1 MSELRFVRLGFGDEA
16 VEYQEAWQKQ
26 REVHAA
32 RFEDAVPD
40 TCLLLEHLPVY
51 TAGRR
56 TEDSER
62 PLDGTPVVDV
72 DRGGKITWH
81 GPGQL
86 VGYPIQK
93 LPRPVDVVAHV
104 RRLEEALIRTCAE
117 LGLETTRVEGRSGVW
132 VLGDPTERRSR
143 DAAQVGGSER
153 GTSEGHPA
161 EAESR
166 RSATEGTERRSRDAA
181 QVGGSER
188 GTSEGHPAEAESRR
202 SATEGTE
209 RRSRDA
215 AQVGGSERGTS
226 EGHPAEAE
234 SRRSATEG
242 TERRSRDAA
251 QVGGSE
257 RGTSEG
263 HPAEAESRRSATEG
277 TERRSATGGLSL
289 DFDPRLTDPEFDAR
303 LNGPEYAPSNAGQRR
318 EDRKL
323 AAIGIRVAKG
333 VTMHGFSLNV
343 NPDNTWFDRIV
354 PCGIRDAGVA
364 SLAGELGRDVTI
376 EEVLPVVEKHLSAV
390 MAESVPAP
398 RAVEKAAV

>member
-1 MSELRFVRLGFGDEA
+1 MSELRFVQLGFGDEA

-132 VLGDPTERRSR
+132 VLGDLVKQR
-143 DAAQVGGSER
+143 
-153 GTSEGHPA
+153 PA
-161 EAESR
+161 
-166 RSATEGTERRSRDAA
+166 
-181 QVGGSER
+181 V
-188 GTSEGHPAEAESRR
+188 
-202 SATEGTE
+202 
-209 RRSRDA
+209 
-215 AQVGGSERGTS
+215 
-226 EGHPAEAE
+226 
-234 SRRSATEG
+234 
-242 TERRSRDAA
+242 
-251 QVGGSE
+251 
-257 RGTSEG
+257 
-263 HPAEAESRRSATEG
+263 
-277 TERRSATGGLSL
+277 GGLSL
-289 DFDPRLTDPEFDAR
+289 DFDPRLSDPEFDAR

-364 SLAGELGRDVTI
+364 SLAGELGRDITI

-390 MAESVPAP
+390 MAESVLAP